1 MWKLNLSWKWKLSWK
16 WSWEW
21 KSPREL
27 LKFSLC
33 GLIALES
40 ESDPTSEIG
49 FEIYDDIEEEYGN
62 DINEE
67 EESDE
72 INDIGFANNHS
83 FSLKQ
88 N

>member
-1 MWKLNLSWKWKLSWK
+1 MKVILEEGDGNNLRPDQLQ
-16 WSWEW
+16 EHGYACATIE
-21 KSPREL
+21 REI
-27 LKFSLC
+27 S
-33 GLIALES
+33 
-40 ESDPTSEIG
+40 
-49 FEIYDDIEEEYGN
+49 EIYDDIEEEYGN